1 MINFQDNVRFILICR
16 SKAFAN
22 SLIAKCFDY
31 NVQIKSVAQLKSSE
45 VGQLQATLLFKF
57 MLYRQLLR

>member
-1 MINFQDNVRFILICR
+1 MINFQDNVRFIVIFC

-22 SLIAKCFDY
+22 NLISKCFAY
-31 NVQIKSVAQLKSSE
+31 NVKRKSVAQLKSSK

>member
-1 MINFQDNVRFILICR
+1 MINFQDNVRFILIFC

-45 VGQLQATLLFKF
+45 VGQLQATLLFEF
-57 MLYRQLLR
+57 MLYRQLLK